1 MPGIFIRRDSTQAG
15 QLRRLTIAAHVRAA
29 CVLAVALASPLHG
42 ARAQTVAAATAPA
55 LQDLRG
61 IDELRSLFDRD
72 QGKIRIVLLLSP
84 T

>member
-1 MPGIFIRRDSTQAG
+1 VPGIFDGRVSAQAG
-15 QLRRLTIAAHVRAA
+15 QLRLNMAAHLRAA
-29 CVLAVALASPLHG
+29 LVLAVALASPVHE
-42 ARAQTVAAATAPA
+42 AHAQPVTAATAPV

-61 IDELRSLFDRD
+61 IDELRSLFDSD